1 VKKLVVRKPGSVRLT
16 SAASPLYGS
25 GHRVPATMRTCQ
37 ALPTP
42 RTGPQ
47 LARDTAGPGETSSA
61 ASPACSRD
69 SSLSLA
75 RIDVT

>member
-25 GHRVPATMRTCQ
+25 GHRMPATMRTCQ
-37 ALPTP
+37 AP